1 MDDRRLEVVG
11 IYSSLHVGRIQVGVD
26 EPLKIG
32 QAREIKVNS
41 GKCMHKFLMCI
52 IIIPGAY
59 VHAVSIFPKAPG
71 GVYVHYLEFGLEK
84 VNYLLFVFSPQVVVH
99 GSVPIQVDGEPW
111 QQGGIA
117 TIIITHQGQ
126 SAMLKKIHH
135 NEN

>member
-32 QAREIKVNS
+32 QAREIKVIS
-41 GKCMHKFLMCI
+41 VEYCIRFASVLRRSTFILFL
-52 IIIPGAY
+52 
-59 VHAVSIFPKAPG
+59 
-71 GVYVHYLEFGLEK
+71 
-84 VNYLLFVFSPQVVVH
+84 VFSPQVVVH

-126 SAMLKKIHH
+126 SAMLKKVIH